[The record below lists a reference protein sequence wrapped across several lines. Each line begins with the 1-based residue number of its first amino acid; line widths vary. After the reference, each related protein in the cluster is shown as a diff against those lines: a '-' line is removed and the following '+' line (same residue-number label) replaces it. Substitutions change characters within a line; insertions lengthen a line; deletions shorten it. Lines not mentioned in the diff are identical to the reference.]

1 VSQKVPPMSDLSFG
15 AWLRQRRREL
25 DLTQAEL
32 AERLF
37 CAKGTVRRLE
47 ADDLRP
53 SKQLA
58 EQIAAVLA
66 VPTEQRAAF
75 IAFARSGAQDG
86 PPVDFVHAQSLAPP
100 NPAQP
105 AARPSRRYP
114 LPSPTSTLL
123 GRAHT
128 VEAAVE
134 LLLDPDVRLV
144 TLVGPPGVGK
154 TRLALAI
161 AREIQAHFR
170 EGVCF
175 VPLAPVSSAERVLPA
190 IAQALDLL
198 DSGRPLAA
206 ALVDRLRGEEVL
218 LVLDNLEHLLAAAA
232 EIAALLAAAAALKIL
247 CTSRTALRIVGEHEF
262 LVPPLPL
269 PDLIRLPGVDSFAQ
283 NPALA
288 LFVARAQAIHPGFAV
303 TIENLRPLA
312 EICHRLDGLP
322 LAIELAATRIKLF
335 SPAAILARLDRRLP
349 FLTGGHRDAPA
360 RQRTLEAAIAWSYDL
375 LDDAE
380 KRCLA
385 RLGVFRGGWTLE
397 AAEAICGAEIDV
409 VNRLAALVDQSL
421 IQTTHTADGDVR
433 FHILETIRE
442 FALLRLGEEADAAA
456 VQERHARYYL
466 DLAVTAERQLQGSAQ
481 AAWMNR
487 LHAES
492 KNLRAAFAWSLSA
505 PGDVAPGLR
514 AGAALWWFWWTDG
527 QVGEGRQWLGRLIAR
542 AREMGLVA
550 DAALGPALLG
560 AGILAFFAG
569 EFAEAIPHLMEARA
583 IGVRVGDQIT
593 QGYAIFML
601 GTVHVLSGQPDDG
614 HVLLEQGSAT
624 LRSAGNAAL
633 WQVGV
638 TSLARTLLSFERGDL
653 AEAQRH
659 ADNGMRIFHQL
670 GQPYGIGLAFNY
682 QGDVARQRGELERA
696 AACYQAALPLLQ
708 DARARSE
715 IPAVLHNLGHVF
727 LAQGDVVQ
735 AANVFAEG
743 LELQRAV
750 GNRMG
755 MAECLVGLAS
765 TDLANELNRRAVMRL
780 GAVDALLSS
789 LNIPLFAADQA
800 VYQRT
805 IELSRLRLDAAT
817 WQTAYALGQ
826 STPPNQLTAL
836 WEILDSRTRT
846 SVK

>member
-1 VSQKVPPMSDLSFG
+1 MDELSFG
-15 AWLRQRRREL
+15 AWVRQRRREL

-32 AERLF
+32 AARLF

-66 VPTEQRAAF
+66 VPEEQRAAF
-75 IAFARSGAQDG
+75 VAFARAGAQDG
-86 PPVDFVHAQSLAPP
+86 PPDDFVRTYQETLPS
-100 NPAQP
+100 PASP
-105 AARPSRRYP
+105 AARTARRYP
-114 LPSPTSTLL
+114 LPSPATPLL
-123 GRAHT
+123 GRTHT

-154 TRLALAI
+154 TRMALAI
-161 AREIQAHFR
+161 ARDIQEHFH

-206 ALVDRLRGEEVL
+206 ALADRLYSEEVL
-218 LVLDNLEHLLAAAA
+218 LVLDNLEHLLAATL
-232 EIAALLAAAAALKIL
+232 EIAALLAAAPSLKLL
-247 CTSRTALRIVGEHEF
+247 CTSRTALRSVGEHEF
-262 LVPPLPL
+262 FVPPLPL
-269 PDLIRLPGVDSFAQ
+269 PDLIRLPGVDDFAQ

-303 TIENLRPLA
+303 TAENLPPLA

-335 SPAAILARLDRRLP
+335 SPAAILARLDRRMP

-380 KRCLA
+380 KRCMA
-385 RLGVFRGGWTLE
+385 RLGVFHGGWTLE

-409 VNRLAALVDQSL
+409 VARLAALVDQSL
-421 IQTTHTADGDVR
+421 IQSTHTDDGEVR
-433 FHILETIRE
+433 FYILETIRE
-442 FALLRLGEEADAAA
+442 FALLRLSEETDAAA

-481 AAWMNR
+481 VAWMNR

-492 KNLRAAFAWSLSA
+492 NNLRAAFAWSLSA
-505 PGDVAPGLR
+505 AGDVALGLR

-527 QVGEGRQWLGRLIAR
+527 QVGEGRQWLDGLIAR
-542 AREMGLVA
+542 TRATGLA
-550 DAALGPALLG
+550 DGAALGQALLG

-569 EFAEAIPHLMEARA
+569 EFADAIPHLTEARA
-583 IGVRVGDQIT
+583 LGERSGDPIT

-601 GTVHVLSGQPDDG
+601 GTVQVLSGQADDG
-614 HVLLEQGSAT
+614 HLVLEEGSAI
-624 LRSAGNAAL
+624 LHSAGDAAL
-633 WQVGV
+633 WQIGV

-659 ADNGMRIFHQL
+659 ADNGMLIFRRL

-682 QGDVARQRGELERA
+682 QGDVARQRGELGRA
-696 AACYQAALPLLQ
+696 AAHYQAALPLLQ
-708 DARARSE
+708 AARARSE

-727 LAQGDVVQ
+727 LAQGAADQ
-735 AANVFAEG
+735 AADAFAEG
-743 LELQRAV
+743 FELQRAV

-765 TDLANELNRRAVMRL
+765 TDLLNEHNQRAVALL
-780 GAVDALLSS
+780 GAVDALLAS
-789 LNIPLFAADQA
+789 LNVPLFAADQA
-800 VYQRT
+800 IYKRAV
-805 IELSRLRLDAAT
+805 ELSRLRVYTAA

-826 STPPNQLTAL
+826 NTPLNQLVSLREGA
-836 WEILDSRTRT
+836 D
-846 SVK
+846 

>member
-1 VSQKVPPMSDLSFG
+1 MSQKAPLMDELSFG

-58 EQIAAVLA
+58 EQIAEVLA

-75 IAFARSGAQDG
+75 IAFARANVQDG
-86 PPVDFVHAQSLAPP
+86 TPVDFVHAQQATPP
-100 NPAQP
+100 SPTSP
-105 AARPSRRYP
+105 TARIARRYP
-114 LPSPTSTLL
+114 LPSATSPLL

-134 LLLDPDVRLV
+134 LLLNPDVRLV

-154 TRLALAI
+154 TRLAMAI
-161 AREIQAHFR
+161 AREIQGYFH

-175 VPLAPVSSAERVLPA
+175 VALAPVSSAERVLPA

-206 ALVDRLRGEEVL
+206 ALADRLHSEEVL
-218 LVLDNLEHLLAAAA
+218 LVLDNLEHLLAATA
-232 EIAALLAAAAALKIL
+232 EIAALLAAAPSLKLL

-262 LVPPLPL
+262 FVPPLPL
-269 PDLIRLPGVDSFAQ
+269 PDLIRLPDIGSFAQ
-283 NPALA
+283 NPAIA

-303 TIENLRPLA
+303 TAENLHPLA

-375 LDDAE
+375 LDDTE

-385 RLGVFRGGWTLE
+385 QLGVFHGGWTLE

-409 VNRLAALVDQSL
+409 VDRLAALVDQSL
-421 IQTTHTADGDVR
+421 IQSTHTADGDVR

-442 FALLRLGEEADAAA
+442 FALLRLSEEADAAA
-456 VQERHARYYL
+456 VEERHARYYL
-466 DLAVTAERQLQGSAQ
+466 DLAVTAERGLQGSGQ
-481 AAWMNR
+481 VAWTKR
-487 LHAES
+487 LHVES
-492 KNLRAAFAWSLSA
+492 NNLRAAFAWSLSGA
-505 PGDVAPGLR
+505 GDVALGLR

-527 QVGEGRQWLGRLIAR
+527 QVGEGRQWLGELIAR
-542 AREMGLVA
+542 AYETGLA
-550 DAALGPALLG
+550 DDAALGPALLG

-569 EFAEAIPHLMEARA
+569 EFADAIPQLTEARA
-583 IGVRVGDQIT
+583 VGLRSGDKIT

-601 GTVHVLSGQPDDG
+601 GTVQVLSGQADEG
-614 HVLLEQGSAT
+614 HLLLEEGSAV
-624 LRSAGNAAL
+624 LRSAGDAAL
-633 WQVGV
+633 WQIGV

-653 AEAQRH
+653 AAAQRH
-659 ADNGMRIFHQL
+659 ADNGMLIFQRL

-682 QGDVARQRGELERA
+682 QGDVARQLGDLARA
-696 AACYQAALPLLQ
+696 ADHYQAALPLLQ
-708 DARARSE
+708 AARARSE
-715 IPAVLHNLGHVF
+715 IPAVLHNLGHIF
-727 LAQGDVVQ
+727 LAQGDVIQ
-735 AANVFAEG
+735 AASVFVEG
-743 LELQRAV
+743 LELHRAV

-755 MAECLVGLAS
+755 MAECMVGLAS
-765 TDLANELNRRAVMRL
+765 TDLANDQNQRAVTLL
-780 GAVDALLSS
+780 GAADALRAALGV
-789 LNIPLFAADQA
+789 PLFAAEQ
-800 VYQRT
+800 VIYQRAL
-805 IELSRLRLDAAT
+805 ELSRLRLDAEA
-817 WQTAYALGQ
+817 WQTAFALGR
-826 STPPNQLTAL
+826 STPLNQLPSLQAGA
-836 WEILDSRTRT
+836 D
-846 SVK
+846 

>member
-1 VSQKVPPMSDLSFG
+1 MGDLSFG
-15 AWLRQRRREL
+15 AWLRQRRRAL

-32 AERLF
+32 AARLF

-66 VPTEQRAAF
+66 VPDEQRAAF
-75 IAFARSGAQDG
+75 IAFARAGAQDG
-86 PPVDFVHAQSLAPP
+86 PPVDFVRAQPDTPPSPAPP
-100 NPAQP
+100 V
-105 AARPSRRYP
+105 ARTARRYP
-114 LPSPTSTLL
+114 LPSAASPLL

-161 AREIQAHFR
+161 AREIQGHFH

-206 ALVDRLRGEEVL
+206 ALADRLRSEEVL
-218 LVLDNLEHLLAAAA
+218 LVLDNLEHLLAATA
-232 EIAALLAAAAALKIL
+232 EIAALLAAAPSLKLL
-247 CTSRTALRIVGEHEF
+247 CTSRTALRSVGEHEF
-262 LVPPLPL
+262 FVPPLPL
-269 PDLIRLPGVDSFAQ
+269 PDLIRLPGVDDFAQ

-303 TIENLRPLA
+303 TAENLPPLA
-312 EICHRLDGLP
+312 AICHRLDGLP

-409 VNRLAALVDQSL
+409 VDRLAALVDQSL
-421 IQTTHTADGDVR
+421 IQSTHTADGDVR

-442 FALLRLGEEADAAA
+442 FALLRLSEEADAAA

-466 DLAVTAERQLQGSAQ
+466 DLAVTAERQLQGSGQ
-481 AAWMNR
+481 VAWMHR

-492 KNLRAAFAWSLSA
+492 NNLRAAFAWSLSA
-505 PGDVAPGLR
+505 AGDVALGLR

-527 QVGEGRQWLGRLIAR
+527 QVGEGRQWLDGLLAR
-542 AREMGLVA
+542 AGATGLA
-550 DAALGPALLG
+550 DGAALGPALLG

-569 EFAEAIPHLMEARA
+569 EFADAIPHLTQARDLGA
-583 IGVRVGDQIT
+583 RCGDPIT

-601 GTVHVLSGQPDDG
+601 GTVQVLSGQADG
-614 HVLLEQGSAT
+614 GHLLLEEGSAI
-624 LRSAGNAAL
+624 LRSAGDAAL

-653 AEAQRH
+653 AAAQRH
-659 ADNGMRIFHQL
+659 ADHGMQIFRRL

-682 QGDVARQRGELERA
+682 QGDVARQRGELGRA
-696 AACYQAALPLLQ
+696 AAQYQAALPLLQ
-708 DARARSE
+708 AARARSE

-727 LAQGDVVQ
+727 LAQGDAAQ
-735 AANVFAEG
+735 AAAVFAEG

-765 TDLANELNRRAVMRL
+765 TDLASDQDERAVMLL
-780 GAVDALLSS
+780 GAVDALLAG
-789 LNIPLFAADQA
+789 LNVPLFAADQA
-800 VYQRT
+800 VYQRAV
-805 IELSRLRLDAAT
+805 ELSRLRLDAAA
-817 WQTAYALGQ
+817 WQRAYALGQ
-826 STPPNQLTAL
+826 STPLNQLTAL
-836 WEILDSRTRT
+836 REGAG
-846 SVK
+846 

>member
-1 VSQKVPPMSDLSFG
+1 MGDLSFG

-32 AERLF
+32 AARLF

-58 EQIAAVLA
+58 EQMAAVLA
-66 VPTEQRAAF
+66 VPAEQRTAF
-75 IAFARSGAQDG
+75 IAFARTGAQDG
-86 PPVDFVHAQSLAPP
+86 SPVDFVRAQPAPP
-100 NPAQP
+100 HPPQP
-105 AARPSRRYP
+105 AARTARLYP
-114 LPSPTSTLL
+114 LPSAASPLL

-128 VEAAVE
+128 VEAAIE

-161 AREIQAHFR
+161 AREIQGCFH

-175 VPLAPVSSAERVLPA
+175 APLAPVSSAERVLPA

-206 ALVDRLRGEEVL
+206 ALADRLRSEEVL
-218 LVLDNLEHLLAAAA
+218 LVLDNLEHLLAATP
-232 EIAALLAAAAALKIL
+232 EIAALLAAAPSLKLL

-262 LVPPLPL
+262 FVPPLPL

-303 TIENLRPLA
+303 TAENLQPLA

-335 SPAAILARLDRRLP
+335 SPAAILTRLDRRLP

-380 KRCLA
+380 RRCLA

-409 VNRLAALVDQSL
+409 VDRLAALVDQSL
-421 IQTTHTADGDVR
+421 IQSTHTEDGEVR

-442 FALLRLGEEADAAA
+442 FALLRLSEEADAAA
-456 VQERHARYYL
+456 VHERHARYYL
-466 DLAVTAERQLQGSAQ
+466 DLAVTAERQLQGSGQ
-481 AAWMNR
+481 VAWMKR
-487 LHAES
+487 LHAEGN
-492 KNLRAAFAWSLSA
+492 NLRAAFAWSLA
-505 PGDVAPGLR
+505 AAGDVALGLR

-527 QVGEGRQWLGRLIAR
+527 QVGEGRQWLDGLLAR
-542 AREMGLVA
+542 SRGLAA
-550 DAALGPALLG
+550 DASLGPALLG

-569 EFAEAIPHLMEARA
+569 EFAEAIPHLLEARDRGA
-583 IGVRVGDQIT
+583 RAGARIT
-593 QGYAIFML
+593 EGYAIFML
-601 GTVHVLSGQPDDG
+601 GTVQVLSGEADDG
-614 HVLLEQGSAT
+614 HRLLEEGSAI
-624 LRSAGNAAL
+624 LRSAG
-633 WQVGV
+633 VRGV
-638 TSLARTLLSFERGDL
+638 VAGGRHQPGAHPPLVRARRPGRSTAPRRPRDANFPAIGPTLRHRSGVQLSREMWRGSGENWAVRLPITRRRCRCSRRPGPGVRSRLCCTTWATSTLPRATRRRRPTSLPKGWNCSAPWATAWAWRSAWSGWPPPIW
-653 AEAQRH
+653 Q
-659 ADNGMRIFHQL
+659 MSRI
-670 GQPYGIGLAFNY
+670 GG
-682 QGDVARQRGELERA
+682 RSR
-696 AACYQAALPLLQ
+696 CW
-708 DARARSE
+708 ARSM
-715 IPAVLHNLGHVF
+715 P
-727 LAQGDVVQ
+727 
-735 AANVFAEG
+735 
-743 LELQRAV
+743 
-750 GNRMG
+750 
-755 MAECLVGLAS
+755 CWPAS
-765 TDLANELNRRAVMRL
+765 TFR
-780 GAVDALLSS
+780 SS
-789 LNIPLFAADQA
+789 PPTRPSTSAPSRSLVCAWTPQHGT
-800 VYQRT
+800 QPTQWGRT
-805 IELSRLRLDAAT
+805 PRSIS
-817 WQTAYALGQ
+817 
-826 STPPNQLTAL
+826 
-836 WEILDSRTRT
+836 
-846 SVK
+846 

>member
-1 VSQKVPPMSDLSFG
+1 MGDLSFG
-15 AWLRQRRREL
+15 AWLRQRRRAL

-32 AERLF
+32 AARLF

-58 EQIAAVLA
+58 EQIAAVFA
-66 VPTEQRAAF
+66 VPDEQRAAF
-75 IAFARSGAQDG
+75 IAFARTGAQDG
-86 PPVDFVHAQSLAPP
+86 PPVDFVRTQPEPLPSPTALPSPAALPSTAPP
-100 NPAQP
+100 V
-105 AARPSRRYP
+105 ARTARRYP
-114 LPSPTSTLL
+114 LPSAASPLL

-161 AREIQAHFR
+161 AREIQGHFH

-198 DSGRPLAA
+198 DSGRSLAA
-206 ALVDRLRGEEVL
+206 ALADRLRSEEVL
-218 LVLDNLEHLLAAAA
+218 LVLDNLEHLLAATA
-232 EIAALLAAAAALKIL
+232 EIAALLAAAPSLKLL
-247 CTSRTALRIVGEHEF
+247 CTSRTALRSVGEHEF
-262 LVPPLPL
+262 FVPPLPL
-269 PDLIRLPGVDSFAQ
+269 PDLIRLPGVDDFAQ

-303 TIENLRPLA
+303 TAENLPPLA
-312 EICHRLDGLP
+312 AICHRLDGLP

-397 AAEAICGAEIDV
+397 AAEAICGAGIDV
-409 VNRLAALVDQSL
+409 VDRLAALVDQSL
-421 IQTTHTADGDVR
+421 IQSTHTADGDVR

-442 FALLRLGEEADAAA
+442 FALLRLSEEADAAA

-466 DLAVTAERQLQGSAQ
+466 DLAVTAERQLQGSGQ
-481 AAWMNR
+481 VAWMHR

-492 KNLRAAFAWSLSA
+492 NNLRAAFAWSLSA
-505 PGDVAPGLR
+505 AGDVALGLR

-527 QVGEGRQWLGRLIAR
+527 QVGEGRQWLDGLLAR
-542 AREMGLVA
+542 AGATGLA
-550 DAALGPALLG
+550 DGAALGPALLG

-569 EFAEAIPHLMEARA
+569 EFADAIPHLTKARDLGA
-583 IGVRVGDQIT
+583 RCGDPIT
-593 QGYAIFML
+593 RGYAIFML
-601 GTVHVLSGQPDDG
+601 GTVQVLSGQAGGG
-614 HVLLEQGSAT
+614 HLLLEEGSAI
-624 LRSAGNAAL
+624 LRSAGDAAL

-653 AEAQRH
+653 AAAQRH
-659 ADNGMRIFHQL
+659 ADHGMQIFRRL

-682 QGDVARQRGELERA
+682 QGDVARQRGELGRA
-696 AACYQAALPLLQ
+696 AAQYQAALPLLQ
-708 DARARSE
+708 AARARSE

-727 LAQGDVVQ
+727 LAQGDAAQ
-735 AANVFAEG
+735 AAAVFAEG

-765 TDLANELNRRAVMRL
+765 TDLASDQDERAVMLL
-780 GAVDALLSS
+780 GAVDALLAG
-789 LNIPLFAADQA
+789 LNVPLFAADQA
-800 VYQRT
+800 IYQRAV
-805 IELSRLRLDAAT
+805 ELSRLRLDAAA
-817 WQTAYALGQ
+817 WQWAYALGQ
-826 STPPNQLTAL
+826 STPLNQLTAL
-836 WEILDSRTRT
+836 REGAG
-846 SVK
+846 